1 MKALIISPDLDY
13 YRDFRGIYRYSIR
26 LIKSLKD
33 LGFELD
39 MVVSA
44 KKNRYMFSSYG
55 DRMLC
60 TSIIGSLSTRGGE
73 DIDIGLENKIRL
85 PKVVK
90 NFLGIKN
97 HKLLKVENSYYPV
110 EESQLP
116 TLVKEFVTKID
127 NWMLSPGF
135 SKDLVNDSLIH
146 INPWNAMVVDG
157 TEYDYVFTTQPY
169 RVKVKNSKLI
179 TIVHD
184 LFPITCSWH
193 DTSNIDYLCYRFIKS
208 IRYSDKLICIS
219 EETKKSLLA
228 FMRSS
233 RLNESFIEDKINVI
247 TQSVKEQDA
256 NSLSSSLQNKGLQ
269 KNSYMTIG
277 TIEERKNQHE
287 LVNLFT
293 EDPTFSSFELNIVGA
308 ADINYLKFRL
318 PELYKRAC
326 VKLGANYNE
335 LSKAINI
342 GVEFEVKYKN
352 IRWACNASDERK
364 NYLLQTSNAMIFP
377 TLAEGYGI
385 PIVEA
390 MSLGIPVIAR
400 DLDVFRVISKNIDYY
415 KNISMLKKSILKYSG
430 SIQRLQVLID
440 ESISLVDDSAFSA
453 KLKKVLLD

>member
-1 MKALIISPDLDY
+1 MKALIISPDLDH

-26 LIKSLKD
+26 LIKALKD

-44 KKNRYMFSSYG
+44 KKNRYLFSRYR

-60 TSIIGSLSTRGGE
+60 TSIIGSLSERGGGY
-73 DIDIGLENKIRL
+73 INTVAENKFRL
-85 PKVVK
+85 PKIK
-90 NFLGIKN
+90 KLFGIKN
-97 HKLLKVENSYYPV
+97 RKLQKVKNSYYPV

-116 TLVKEFVTKID
+116 MLVKEFVTKID

-135 SKDLVNDSLIH
+135 SADIVNDSLIH

-157 TEYDYVFTTQPY
+157 TGYDYVFTTQPY
-169 RVKVKNSKLI
+169 RLKVKNSKLI

-193 DTSNIDYLCYRFIKS
+193 DASNIDYLYYRFIKS

-219 EETKKSLLA
+219 EETKRSLLA

-233 RLNESFIEDKINVI
+233 KLSDSFMEDKINVI
-247 TQSVKEQDA
+247 TQSVKKQDA
-256 NSLSSSLQNKGLQ
+256 NYLMSSLQNRGKQ
-269 KNSYMTIG
+269 KNSYIAIG

-287 LVNLFT
+287 LMNLFT
-293 EDPTFSSFELNIVGA
+293 EDPTFSSFELNIIGA
-308 ADINYLKFRL
+308 ADIKYLKYRL

-326 VKLGANYNE
+326 TKLGANYNE
-335 LSKAINI
+335 LLSAINI

-352 IRWACNASDERK
+352 VRWICNASDQRK
-364 NYLLQTSNAMIFP
+364 NYLLQSSNAMIFS

-400 DLDVFRVISKNIDYY
+400 DLDVFRAISKNIDYY
-415 KNISMLKKSILKYSG
+415 KDISMLKECVLKYSG
-430 SIQRLQVLID
+430 SIQRLEILVD
-440 ESISLVDDSAFSA
+440 ESRSLVDDSAFSA
-453 KLKKVLLD
+453 KLKEALLN